1 MADHR
6 DVRRRFEAFRATGD
20 RRIRDGLIEDHRWI
34 AVHCA
39 RRFAGRGEP
48 MADLVQVG
56 QLGVVKAVERYDPAY
71 EVHFATFAV
80 PTVLGELRRHFRDA
94 TWPVHVP
101 RRMKELHLE
110 LAATV
115 DVLHQDLG
123 RAPTVPELAERMA
136 VTEED
141 VLFAMEA
148 NAAYRS
154 APLSPPSDRD
164 GGEDDSGQEGCTLGV
179 EELDYGR
186 VETAMLV
193 RRLLR
198 TLPERERRIVE
209 LRFFEERTQLE
220 IGRQVGLSQVHVS
233 RVLRTSLDRLHREL
247 ALADRGPGTGA
258 SRPGNADELSAGA
271 RPTPSS

>member
-1 MADHR
+1 MPDHAA
-6 DVRRRFEAFRATGD
+6 VRRRFDEYRRSRD
-20 RRIRDGLIEDHRWI
+20 RRLRDDLVVEHQWI

-56 QLGVVKAVERYDPAY
+56 RLGVLKAVERYDPSF

-80 PTVLGELRRHFRDA
+80 PTVLGELRRHFRDT

-101 RRMKELHLE
+101 RRVKELHLE
-110 LAATV
+110 LSAEVEA
-115 DVLHQDLG
+115 LHQDLG
-123 RAPTVPELAERMA
+123 RSPTVSELSERMGIS
-136 VTEED
+136 EEQ
-141 VLFAMEA
+141 VLLGLEA

-154 APLSPPSDRD
+154 APLVPPADTGSDDD
-164 GGEDDSGQEGCTLGV
+164 GDEEGCTLGA
-179 EELDYGR
+179 DDAAFGR

-209 LRFFEERTQLE
+209 LRFFEGRTQLE
-220 IGRQVGLSQVHVS
+220 IGEQVGLSQVHVS
-233 RVLRTSLDRLHREL
+233 RVLRSSLDRLQR
-247 ALADRGPGTGA
+247 AL
-258 SRPGNADELSAGA
+258 E
-271 RPTPSS
+271 